1 MINLFIQENLDLT
14 EKATISLVKEL
25 STIEWEA
32 LLPNISAQID
42 WENKQQINVLDKTR
56 SIPVCKLDG

>member
-1 MINLFIQENLDLT
+1 MMNLFIQENLDLT